1 MESIW
6 RADVEI
12 RKREALPGE
21 MRVPVVVIGAG
32 LAGILTAYYLKQA
45 GIRAVVLEADR
56 IGSGQT
62 GNTTAKITSQH
73 NLLYDRLIRTFGHGM
88 AGQYARANESA
99 IGEYER
105 LIREKEIDCD
115 FLGCPACLYSRTEE
129 ALLRREAEAA
139 ESLGIKASFGT
150 DSELPFSVAG
160 MVRFENQARFHPLK
174 FLAAM
179 AEEVEVYERTKV
191 LKVEGMGVETARGC
205 VEAEHIVFAAHFP
218 FHNVPGYYFAR
229 MYQERSYVEALAGA
243 ETLEGM
249 YLGID
254 REGLSFRSQGD
265 LLLLGGGSHRTGV
278 NKGRRKGTGDG
289 AGSAEACGE
298 GGWGGSH
305 RTGVNKRGRKD
316 PGDGAGSAEA
326 CEEGRYGMLLNRARE
341 FYPECREAAR
351 WSDQDCMTLDG
362 IPYIGRFSRRKAD
375 WYVATGFGKWG
386 MTTAMVS
393 ARVLTALISGKE
405 CPEADIF
412 SPERRFTVR
421 AAGELAVHGAYTVKG
436 LSKHLLPSGKG
447 KVIPNCPHMGC
458 RLEWNPDEESYDCP
472 CHGSRFD
479 GEGHLLDGPAQ
490 TDCKRRE

>member
-12 RKREALPGE
+12 RKREARPGE

-160 MVRFENQARFHPLK
+160 VVRFENQARFHPLK

-179 AEEVEVYERTKV
+179 AEEVEVYEQTKA
-191 LKVEGMGVETARGC
+191 LKTEGMRVETARGC

-278 NKGRRKGTGDG
+278 NKRGRKGTGNGAGSAEACGEGGWEGSHRTGVNKRGRKGPGDG

-298 GGWGGSH
+298 G
-305 RTGVNKRGRKD
+305 
-316 PGDGAGSAEA
+316 
-326 CEEGRYGMLLNRARE
+326 RYGMLFSRARE

-351 WSDQDCMTLDG
+351 WSAQDCMTLDG
-362 IPYIGRFSRRKAD
+362 IPYIGRFSRRKPD

-412 SPERRFTVR
+412 SPERRFTAR
-421 AAGELAVHGAYTVKG
+421 AAKELTVHGAYTVKG
-436 LSKHLLPSGKG
+436 LSKHLLPSGRG

-458 RLEWNPDEESYDCP
+458 RLKWNPDEESYDCP

-479 GEGHLLDGPAQ
+479 REGHLLDGPAQ
-490 TDCKRRE
+490 TDCKKRE

>member
-32 LAGILTAYYLKQA
+32 LAGILTAYYLKLA

-115 FLGCPACLYSRTEE
+115 FLGCPACLYSRTEK

-160 MVRFENQARFHPLK
+160 VVRFENQARFHPLK

-179 AEEVEVYERTKV
+179 AEEVEVYEQTKV
-191 LKVEGMGVETARGC
+191 LKAEGMGVETARGC

-278 NKGRRKGTGDG
+278 NK
-289 AGSAEACGE
+289 
-298 GGWGGSH
+298 
-305 RTGVNKRGRKD
+305 RGRKD
-316 PGDGAGSAEA
+316 PGNGAGSAEV
-326 CEEGRYGMLLNRARE
+326 CGEGRYGMLLNRARE

-351 WSDQDCMTLDG
+351 WSAQDCMTLDG
-362 IPYIGRFSRRKAD
+362 IPYIGRFSRRKPD

-412 SPERRFTVR
+412 SPERRFTAR
-421 AAGELAVHGAYTVKG
+421 AAKKLAVHGAHTVKG
-436 LSKHLLPSGKG
+436 LSKHLLPSGRG

-479 GEGHLLDGPAQ
+479 REGHLLDGPAQ